1 MIVEKNGM
9 VIRIEYQPQGLTYS
23 EFAKVDR
30 ECFPYE
36 PGDEAQFQAFLAQD
50 FWAAWD
56 DEALAGYCSAF
67 SKPTL
72 FWIRRIGVAD
82 SHRRRGIGRELMS
95 QALAHC
101 REMGL
106 GKAMLYVQEDN
117 TPALSLYEAFG
128 FGKAEITYQYLWEA
142 PFKSDFP
149 GKGAA
154 PVVKALPVDKTSE
167 TSMPELPEQW
177 GDFRAMHKP
186 PGQYALLFNDEQGE
200 AIGYC
205 RLSPGF
211 PGCFPFSVNYPVV
224 NLQGVLLALRGYLLP
239 EKDHLKLTLDDPA
252 LAETCDTLGL
262 RLNYKLYKMV
272 RSI

>member
-1 MIVEKNGM
+1 LIVEKNGM
-9 VIRIEYQPQGLTYS
+9 VIRIEYQPHGLTYS

-30 ECFPYE
+30 ECFPCE
-36 PGDEAQFQAFLAQD
+36 PGDEVLFQAFLGQD

-56 DEALAGYCSAF
+56 GGALAGYCSAF

-72 FWIRRIGVAD
+72 FWIRRIGVAG
-82 SHRRRGIGRELMS
+82 SHRRQGIDRELMS
-95 QALAHC
+95 RALAHC

-106 GKAMLYVQEDN
+106 GKAMLYVQEGN
-117 TPALSLYEAFG
+117 SPALSLYEAFG
-128 FGKAEITYQYLWEA
+128 FVKAETIFQYIWET
-142 PFKSDFP
+142 PLKSSFP
-149 GKGAA
+149 SRKATPA
-154 PVVKALPVDKTSE
+154 IKALPVDE
-167 TSMPELPEQW
+167 AFEASMPELPEQW
-177 GDFRAMHKP
+177 GDFRALHKP

-211 PGCFPFSVNYPVV
+211 PGCFPFSVNYPAV
-224 NLQGVLLALRGYLLP
+224 NLPGVLLALRGYLLP